1 MTKIKTSELQG
12 AALDWA
18 VASFVENLD
27 AYPKEGGG
35 FEIQRTQLDEF
46 LEIGTEYSPSTDWSQ
61 GGPLIKNELIT
72 ITPHTWD
79 EGPALRCCWCAV
91 KAIYGV
97 FDGPKEHLNKKH
109 YGPTP
114 LIAACRAIVAA
125 KMGDEVDVPEE
136 LV

>member
-18 VASFVENLD
+18 VARATLEETNCSADLIDHVAMKLVLD
-27 AYPKEGGG
+27 GYE
-35 FEIQRTQLDEF
+35 
-46 LEIGTEYSPSTDWSQ
+46 PSTDWGQLGSHIEGFGIWLSDDATDEPQGPWIASVQ
-61 GGPLIKNELIT
+61 GG
-72 ITPHTWD
+72 
-79 EGPALRCCWCAV
+79 
-91 KAIYGV
+91 YMQ
-97 FDGPKEHLNKKH
+97 

-125 KMGDEVDVPEE
+125 KLGDEVDVPEE